1 MKDTAQRYEAGLAD
15 TLSRAGAMKRVL
27 IQSQFLPNG
36 SYISDPS
43 DRDNGIIAAAAED
56 PLYSSMGEEM
66 GARQALSDAS
76 AIRDYSAMNNGALP
90 SDDLLAAAHGTLE
103 NIYSNNQSIAES
115 GKSDMLLSSMAESN
129 LSSEKG
135 VSIRAT
141 TAALT
146 LPVMLANPLND
157 IVSYLPARK
166 NEVEIFEI
174 ERVAGKTLGDFKKN
188 QIIDELSYGQYS
200 TQRQRYPFAK
210 DQLPDGSKKQFTFNT
225 KSHTPAG
232 VMLPVRPTSIKIYFN
247 RTEAAI
253 QLDGGDLYGQ
263 VEVGGAKVILS
274 GTVDHDTGII
284 VLDSDKV
291 LPNESQLHAEF
302 EVDIEAN
309 GDLIPT
315 IDHKMKGFKFRPHS
329 RVIAADASIMSAFTM
344 NTEFGVDINAMNLSS
359 MRDWLANERALK
371 QLDDLMFL
379 VKEEYSFDAA
389 VPENSHETWKDR
401 FEYIKSLFLTISQ
414 TMIDTNK
421 ESGLKGMYCGT
432 LFSTFVQMLPPSLF
446 QRAAGYVKTSRI
458 HFIGT
463 ILGSIKVFE
472 VPFTSLVPAHKAL
485 GYGRTEKLGK
495 APYYTGD
502 VVPPTLYSHE
512 VTKGLRKGNTL
523 WANGYDNASPTCD
536 KFLVLIEL
544 KNYTAS

>member
-1 MKDTAQRYEAGLAD
+1 MKDTAQRYEDGLAD
-15 TLSRAGAMKRVL
+15 TISRAGAMKRVL
-27 IQSQFLPNG
+27 IQSQFSPVG
-36 SYISDPS
+36 GYIADPTE
-43 DRDNGIIAAAAED
+43 RDNSIMAAAAED

-90 SDDLLAAAHGTLE
+90 SDDLLASAHGTLE
-103 NIYSNNQSIAES
+103 NIYSNNQEIAES
-115 GKSDMLLSSMAESN
+115 GKSDMLLSSLSESN

-135 VSIRAT
+135 VAIRAT
-141 TAALT
+141 TAALC

-174 ERVAGKTLGDFKKN
+174 ERIAGKTLGDFKKN

-200 TQRQRYPFAK
+200 TQRQRYPFVAGE
-210 DQLPDGSKKQFTFNT
+210 LPDGTKKQFTFDT
-225 KSHTPAG
+225 KLHTPAA

-247 RTEAAI
+247 RSEAAI

-263 VEVGGAKVILS
+263 VEVGGQKVILS
-274 GTVDHDTGII
+274 GTVDHDTGTM
-284 VLDSDKV
+284 VLNTDKV
-291 LPNESQLHAEF
+291 LPDGSQLHAEF
-302 EVDIEAN
+302 EIDIEAN
-309 GDLIPT
+309 PDLIPT
-315 IDHKMKGFKFRPHS
+315 IDHKMKSFKFRPHS
-329 RVIAADASIMSAFTM
+329 RVIGADASIMSMFTM
-344 NTEFGVDINAMNLSS
+344 NTEFGIDVNAMNLSS

-379 VKEEYSFDAA
+379 VKQEYSFDAA
-389 VPENSHETWKDR
+389 VPADSNETWKDR

-421 ESGLKGMYCGT
+421 ESGLKGLYCGT

-446 QRAAGYVKTSRI
+446 QRASGYVKTSRI
-458 HFIGT
+458 HFVGT

-472 VPFTSLVPAHKAL
+472 VPFSNLVPAGKAL

-502 VVPPTLYSHE
+502 VVPPTLYSHD
-512 VTKGLRKGNTL
+512 VTGGLRKANTL

-536 KFLVLIEL
+536 QFLVLIDL
-544 KNYTAS
+544 KNYTAG